1 MQFLPLSNFQ
11 NQDTLLTAR
20 QREVL
25 LLFLLGAEDTDIAS
39 KLYVTNDTVRRHLS
53 DICKLFNSDEE
64 QSFRR
69 SQLMAHYAR
78 YRPELFRESLIYA
91 HSTLDLILSYHQDNA
106 AEQKIAQPL
115 AQVLSDPCPNCLYAD
130 RNLRMIPGGRKQIQ
144 DALHHTK
151 ALLVLLSRTA
161 DEETITEEVR
171 LANAPR
177 EHPPCRVIVVYIDRP
192 AQSSNYDLRS
202 YLQTA
207 QADCLEWSS
216 DQDPASVIAKIVDRL
231 QTAPPKREHPAPA
244 VSELIATP
252 LPTAE
257 TPPTAAES
265 GALPPAPIAEPE
277 LPTGTVTLTSA
288 FYMERA
294 GVDERCLEE
303 IQKPTALIRIK
314 APRQMG
320 KTSLLARILHQAQ
333 TWGSTTVVVSLQLAE
348 RDRFESLDT
357 FLLWLCAQITHR
369 LQLPMAELQSHW
381 QENTIL
387 GSKTACTDYLERHV
401 LSAIP
406 EQLVLGLDEVDVVFE
421 YGKIASDFFGLLRAW
436 HEQGKNDEIWQ
447 KLSLVVVHSTEVYVS
462 LPTTQS
468 PFNVGLPIELPEL
481 DAEQVQ
487 ALAQRHGLAW
497 QPEAVAQLMA
507 MVGGHPYLVRL
518 ALYHI
523 ARGEVSLK
531 ELLAD
536 APTDSGLYSDHLRR
550 LLWTMEQYPE
560 LGQAAQAVMAASE
573 PIALDATLKFQLR
586 GLGLVRTEGH
596 QVVSRCNL
604 YRQYLQTHLAKI

>member
-1 MQFLPLSNFQ
+1 MQFLPLSDFQ
-11 NQDTLLTAR
+11 TQDTHLTAR

-25 LLFLLGAEDTDIAS
+25 LHFLLGAEDTDIAG
-39 KLYVTNDTVRRHLS
+39 KLYVTKDTVRRHLS
-53 DICKLFNSDEE
+53 DICRLFNADEE
-64 QSFRR
+64 QYFQR

-78 YRPELFRESLIYA
+78 YRPELFRDSLIYA
-91 HSTLDLILSYHQDNA
+91 HSTLDLVLSYHQDNV
-106 AEQKIAQPL
+106 AEQAIAQPL
-115 AQVLSDPCPNCLYAD
+115 AEALSPHCPNCLYAD

-144 DALHHTK
+144 AALHHTK
-151 ALLVLLSRTA
+151 ALLVLLSPTA
-161 DEETITEEVR
+161 NEETITEEVR
-171 LANAPR
+171 IATTPR
-177 EHPPCRVIVVYIDRP
+177 TEQEPCRVIVVYIDRP
-192 AQSSNYDLRS
+192 AQSSNYDLRH

-207 QADCLEWSS
+207 HCLEWSS
-216 DQDPASVIAKIVDRL
+216 GKAPTPLVEQIVRLL
-231 QTAPPKREHPAPA
+231 QTPTVEREHPAST
-244 VSELIATP
+244 VSELVTP
-252 LPTAE
+252 PLATAE
-257 TPPTAAES
+257 TTATPTDA
-265 GALPPAPIAEPE
+265 GTLPPAPIAEPE
-277 LPTGTVTLTSA
+277 LPTGTVMLSSD
-288 FYMERA
+288 FYIKRA
-294 GVDERCLEE
+294 GVDDRCLEE

-320 KTSLLARILHQAQ
+320 KTSLLARILNQAQ
-333 TWGSTTVVVSLQLAE
+333 DWGSTSVVVSLQLAE
-348 RDRFESLDT
+348 RDRFASLDT

-387 GSKTACTDYLERHV
+387 GSKTACTDYLERHI
-401 LSAIP
+401 LSTIP

-421 YGKIASDFFGLLRAW
+421 YDTIASDFFGLLRAW

-468 PFNVGLPIELPEL
+468 PFNVGLPIELPEF

-487 ALAQRHGLAW
+487 GLAECHRLNW
-497 QPEAVAQLMA
+497 QSAEVEQLLA

-523 ARGEVSLK
+523 ARGEVALAD
-531 ELLAD
+531 LLAD

-550 LLWTMEQYPE
+550 LLWMLEQYPE
-560 LGQAAQAVMAASE
+560 LGQAARAVMAADE

-586 GLGLVRTEGH
+586 GLGLVRAEGH

-604 YRQYLQTHLAKI
+604 YRQYLQTHLANL